1 MANLKR
7 RSNKDKKV
15 KKNKKSKNVKTE
27 TSVKA
32 GRFTIAKGDDDRIIA
47 EVSQF
52 KGREYLNIR
61 FQYLD
66 DETWKYSSKG
76 ITIPFNGG
84 LAEKFI
90 EKFKK
95 NF

>member
-1 MANLKR
+1 MANLKK
-7 RSNKDKKV
+7 RSKKN
-15 KKNKKSKNVKTE
+15 KNKKSKNVKTE

-32 GRFTIAKGDDDRIIA
+32 GCFTILKSDDDRIIA

-61 FQYLD
+61 FQFLD
-66 DETWKYSSKG
+66 DETWKYSNKG